1 MKGIYIEETPR
12 RGRET
17 DFSDRHEQE
26 EVRVRPRQQVC
37 GERGEDGVRRVGRR
51 KRQAATEKIETA
63 IYNGANANAA
73 DDRGM
78 SALHWAAEYDRPP
91 PRHLL
96 VNAHRFPPNPD
107 TDINVRVGGSGRT
120 ALMLAVQRG
129 HHECVEVLLEH
140 EADIKLEHDEMSAV
154 DIAIEE
160 EDEEIYVLLCKFDP
174 DLAEF
179 TDDTLETHKE
189 MMAEIDELEHE
200 YGGLDEKH
208 SFDDDSGVPVD
219 RSSAMDT
226 VASKRT
232 GGRRQ

>member
-1 MKGIYIEETPR
+1 
-12 RGRET
+12 
-17 DFSDRHEQE
+17 
-26 EVRVRPRQQVC
+26 
-37 GERGEDGVRRVGRR
+37 
-51 KRQAATEKIETA
+51 
-63 IYNGANANAA
+63 
-73 DDRGM
+73 
-78 SALHWAAEYDRPP
+78 
-91 PRHLL
+91 
-96 VNAHRFPPNPD
+96 
-107 TDINVRVGGSGRT
+107 
-120 ALMLAVQRG
+120 MLAVQRG

-219 RSSAMDT
+219 GSSAMDT
-226 VASKRT
+226 AASKATEAADNDRGT
-232 GGRRQ
+232 TPKRRRRKGKLRKRNAL